1 MNREACFR
9 SICVDKRCVILRRGF
24 AHFGSIFDY
33 DADAMTIP
41 VLASHILFAVALFCA
56 AVIATYIVLRLGILD
71 EPNHRSSHVQA
82 TPSTGG
88 IAIVATFAF
97 GFAVVWVFSDQARL
111 STFHLVGFAIA
122 AFGIALVGFLDD
134 LKLLKTF
141 KIKLGAQIAA
151 ALALLAFGIVF
162 TRVSLPGVGAIDLG
176 WIGYPLT
183 VFWVVALTNMFNF
196 MDGLN
201 GLAGG
206 TAVVV
211 AAFLCAV
218 TFMEGSFFVYI
229 FCYIMAAGSAGFLV
243 FNFPRAR
250 LFMGDVGS
258 QFIGFA
264 FAALAVI
271 AAEIDASRTSF
282 LVVPLLF
289 FNFIF
294 DTVFTFCRRALRG
307 EDVTQA
313 HRSHL
318 YQLLNRIGWSHVQ
331 VSLFHFAVT
340 TAQGIGILYLIGLGP
355 DDRMLVFLPF
365 IVFQI
370 FYAAAVMTVARRR
383 GIVSAPHA

>member
-1 MNREACFR
+1 
-9 SICVDKRCVILRRGF
+9 
-24 AHFGSIFDY
+24 
-33 DADAMTIP
+33 MTIP
-41 VLASHILFAVALFCA
+41 VLATHILFAIALFSMA
-56 AVIATYIVLRLGILD
+56 IVATYFVLRLGILD
-71 EPNHRSSHVQA
+71 EPNHRSSHAEA

-88 IAIVATFAF
+88 IAIVATFTI
-97 GFAVVWVFSDQARL
+97 GFAVVWGFSDQARL
-111 STFHLVGFAIA
+111 STFHLAGFAVA
-122 AFGIALVGFLDD
+122 ASGIALVGFLDD

-151 ALALLAFGIVF
+151 AVMLLAFDIVF
-162 TRVSLPGVGAIDLG
+162 TRISLPVVGVIDLG
-176 WIGYPLT
+176 WLGYPLT
-183 VFWVVALTNMFNF
+183 VVWVVALTNMFNF

-206 TAVVV
+206 TAVFV

-218 TFMEGSFFVYI
+218 TFIEGSFFVYI
-229 FCYIMAAGSAGFLV
+229 FCYVMAAGAAGFLV

-258 QFIGFA
+258 QFIGFV

-294 DTVFTFCRRALRG
+294 DTLFTFCRRALRG

-318 YQLLNRIGWSHVQ
+318 YQLLNRIGWTHVQ

-340 TAQGIGILYLIGLGP
+340 AAQGIGVLYLIGLGP
-355 DDRMLVFLPF
+355 DERILVFAPF
-365 IVFQI
+365 IAFQI
-370 FYAAAVMTVARRR
+370 IYAIAVITAARRR
-383 GIVSAPHA
+383 GILTAPPR

>member
-1 MNREACFR
+1 
-9 SICVDKRCVILRRGF
+9 
-24 AHFGSIFDY
+24 
-33 DADAMTIP
+33 MTIP
-41 VLASHILFAVALFCA
+41 VLASHILFAVAMFCV
-56 AVIATYIVLRLGILD
+56 AVIATYFVLRLGILD
-71 EPNHRSSHVQA
+71 EPNHRSSHAQA

-88 IAIVATFAF
+88 IAIVATFTI
-97 GFAVVWVFSDQARL
+97 GFAAVWVFSDQARL
-111 STFHLVGFAIA
+111 STYHLTGFAVA
-122 AFGIALVGFLDD
+122 AIGISLVGFLDD

-151 ALALLAFGIVF
+151 SLVLVAFDIVF
-162 TRVSLPGVGAIDLG
+162 TRISLPGVGAIDLG
-176 WIGYPLT
+176 WFGYPIT

-206 TAVVV
+206 TAAVV

-218 TFMEGSFFVYI
+218 TFIEGSFFVYV
-229 FCYIMAAGSAGFLV
+229 FCYVMAAGAAGFLV

-258 QFIGFA
+258 QFVGFA
-264 FAALAVI
+264 FAALAVV

-294 DTVFTFCRRALRG
+294 DTAFTFCRRAMRG
-307 EDVTQA
+307 EQVTQA

-331 VSLFHFAVT
+331 VSLFHYAVT
-340 TAQGIGILYLIGLGP
+340 IAQGVGVLLLIGLGP
-355 DDRMLVFLPF
+355 DERMLVFLPF
-365 IVFQI
+365 LAFQTVYAIVVMK
-370 FYAAAVMTVARRR
+370 AAGRR
-383 GIVSAPHA
+383 GILAARGK

>member
-1 MNREACFR
+1 MVNDIFSEFPGAAEMRELTVR
-9 SICVDKRCVILRRGF
+9 IRTIWSL
-24 AHFGSIFDY
+24 FDY
-33 DADAMTIP
+33 DAAAMTIP
-41 VLASHILFAVALFCA
+41 VLASHILFAIALFCA
-56 AVIATYIVLRLGILD
+56 SVAATYFVLRLGILD
-71 EPNHRSSHVQA
+71 EPNHRSSHAQP

-88 IAIVATFAF
+88 VAIVTTFAL
-97 GFAVVWVFSDQARL
+97 GFALVWIFSDQARL
-111 STFHLVGFAIA
+111 SKIHLIGFAIA

-134 LKLLKTF
+134 LKLLRTF

-151 ALALLAFGIVF
+151 ALVLLAFGIVV
-162 TRVSLPGVGAIDLG
+162 TKVSLPGIGALDLG

-206 TAVVV
+206 TAIVV
-211 AAFLCAV
+211 AAFLCSV
-218 TFMEGSFFVYI
+218 TFIEGSFFVYI
-229 FCYIMAAGSAGFLV
+229 FCYVMAASAAGFLV

-258 QFIGFA
+258 QFIGFS
-264 FAALAVI
+264 FAALAVV

-294 DTVFTFCRRALRG
+294 DTVFTFCRRGMRG

-313 HRSHL
+313 HRTHL
-318 YQLLNRIGWSHVQ
+318 YQLLNQIGWSHAQ
-331 VSLFHFAVT
+331 VSLFHFGVAAV
-340 TAQGIGILYLIGLGP
+340 QGIGALILIDLGP
-355 DDRMLVFLPF
+355 DERMLVFAPF
-365 IVFQI
+365 IAFQLV
-370 FYAAAVMTVARRR
+370 YATVIMTVARRR
-383 GIVSAPHA
+383 GVVSAPVR

>member
-1 MNREACFR
+1 
-9 SICVDKRCVILRRGF
+9 
-24 AHFGSIFDY
+24 
-33 DADAMTIP
+33 MTIP
-41 VLASHILFAVALFCA
+41 VLASHILFAIAMFCVA
-56 AVIATYIVLRLGILD
+56 VGATYFVLRLGILD
-71 EPNHRSSHVQA
+71 EPNHRSSHVKA

-88 IAIVATFAF
+88 IAIVATFAL
-97 GFAVVWVFSDQARL
+97 GFAIVWVFSDQARL
-111 STFHLVGFAIA
+111 STYHLAGFAVA

-151 ALALLAFGIVF
+151 ALILLAFGIVF
-162 TRVSLPGVGAIDLG
+162 TRVSLPSIGAIELG
-176 WIGYPLT
+176 WLGYPLT

-206 TAVVV
+206 TAVIV

-218 TFMEGSFFVYI
+218 TFIEGSFFVYI
-229 FCYIMAAGSAGFLV
+229 FCYVMAAGAAGFLV

-318 YQLLNRIGWSHVQ
+318 YQLLNQIGWSHVQ
-331 VSLFHFAVT
+331 VSLFHFFMTA
-340 TAQGIGILYLIGLGP
+340 AQGVGILYLIGLGP

-365 IVFQI
+365 IAFQI
-370 FYAAAVMTVARRR
+370 VYAAVVMTVARRR
-383 GIVSAPHA
+383 GIVSAPQRPSRG